1 MSHKLERSELL
12 LALERLGALCPRDT
26 EIVLAG
32 GAALILGGYIERG
45 TDDGDVIH
53 SEPKLTDIRDLIAAV
68 AEEQSLGSGW
78 LNDGV
83 KVWADVLPADFN
95 CRLEEVG
102 AFGNL
107 RVRRLGR
114 LDLLVMKFFA
124 HRVGDLDDL
133 EELAPTQE
141 EVEFVRAQ
149 LPCIAELYP
158 DRAYRM
164 QLYLDQGESL
174 HRTTEQQE
182 EPGRGRGN
190 GRGM

>member
-1 MSHKLERSELL
+1 MPHKMARSELL
-12 LALERLGALCPRDT
+12 LALERLGALCPPDT

-53 SEPKLTDIRDLIAAV
+53 SEPKLTDIRDFIAAV
-68 AEEQSLGSGW
+68 ADEQSLGPSW

-83 KVWADVLPADFN
+83 KAWADVLPPDFGS
-95 CRLEEVG
+95 RLAEVG
-102 AFGNL
+102 TFGNL

-124 HRVGDLDDL
+124 RRVGDLDDL
-133 EELAPTQE
+133 EELAPTPE
-141 EVEFVRAQ
+141 ESEFVRVQ
-149 LPCIAELYP
+149 LPRIAELDP

-174 HRTTEQQE
+174 YRSTEQKE
-182 EPGRGRGN
+182 VPKGGRRKP
-190 GRGM
+190 RM